1 MHKHTRHV
9 GKAPRRFPDPNDR
22 LSASSPVSA
31 TETNPRAR
39 LSELRQA
46 LSKSVEDEDYEEA
59 ARLRDAI
66 SRLEALI
73 GDA

>member
-1 MHKHTRHV
+1 
-9 GKAPRRFPDPNDR
+9 
-22 LSASSPVSA
+22 
-31 TETNPRAR
+31 

>member
-1 MHKHTRHV
+1 LK
-9 GKAPRRFPDPNDR
+9 
-22 LSASSPVSA
+22 
-31 TETNPRAR
+31 
-39 LSELRQA
+39 QA

-73 GDA
+73 GDP

>member
-1 MHKHTRHV
+1 
-9 GKAPRRFPDPNDR
+9 
-22 LSASSPVSA
+22 
-31 TETNPRAR
+31 

-66 SRLEALI
+66 SRLETIL
-73 GDA
+73 GES